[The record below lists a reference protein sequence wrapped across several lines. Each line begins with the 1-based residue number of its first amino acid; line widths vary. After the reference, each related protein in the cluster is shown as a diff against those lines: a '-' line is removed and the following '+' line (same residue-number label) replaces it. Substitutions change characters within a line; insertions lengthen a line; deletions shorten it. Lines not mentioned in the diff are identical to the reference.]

1 MKHALHTD
9 IEIDATP
16 EAVWNILTDLDGYA
30 DWNPFITSAT
40 GTVAVGER
48 LVNRM
53 RPPGGR
59 EMPLKPTVT
68 AVEPEATFEWL
79 GHLGVSGVLDGRHR
93 FELEQTPSG
102 GTRLKHSEFFSGAL
116 VVLALLVLVFTP
128 QLIALLYSGFSASM
142 QAELVPMVRI
152 LLLQPLLLGVSNLF
166 AAYVQVQGRFL
177 LYALAPV
184 LYNLGYAA
192 FCFGT
197 CGCFSA

>member
-79 GHLGVSGVLDGRHR
+79 GHLGVSGVFDGRHR

-116 VVLALLVLVFTP
+116 VRPMRNWLDTKTRNGFIAMNEALK
-128 QLIALLYSGFSASM
+128 AR
-142 QAELVPMVRI
+142 AETVVER
-152 LLLQPLLLGVSNLF
+152 QS
-166 AAYVQVQGRFL
+166 
-177 LYALAPV
+177 
-184 LYNLGYAA
+184 
-192 FCFGT
+192 
-197 CGCFSA
+197 